1 MQGNDHVAAAQ
12 PDWIGQADTQLGAL
26 AATAD
31 EINCPTLIEALGM
44 VEDAINALRKQ
55 QRLDRVDP

>member
-1 MQGNDHVAAAQ
+1 MQGNDHMAAAQ

-55 QRLDRVDP
+55 RRLDRVDP